1 MCYNVGVKTM
11 RDFNFHIGINV
22 RAYFSDKQ
30 KQIVR
35 FNGGAANFVYNRL
48 VAVNREKHQLKKTAH
63 LSPTDKKKTSIP

>member
-1 MCYNVGVKTM
+1 MCYNIGVKTM
-11 RDFNFHIGINV
+11 RDFNFHIGISV

-48 VAVNREKHQLKKTAH
+48 C
-63 LSPTDKKKTSIP
+63 